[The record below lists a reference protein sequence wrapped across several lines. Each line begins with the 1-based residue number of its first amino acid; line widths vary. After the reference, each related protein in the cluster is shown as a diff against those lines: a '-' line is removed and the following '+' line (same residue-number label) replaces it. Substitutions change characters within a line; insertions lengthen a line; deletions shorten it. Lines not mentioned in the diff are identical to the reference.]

1 MAVYLSGMTGH
12 AWIRLRDARPLIE
25 WVIRDA
31 IQECGLT
38 IHVLPEELIQNRVAL
53 THFLA
58 EQLHNLGQRKAKEL
72 EERWETQWQLMAAA
86 EFAKPPES
94 ETTSIGT

>member
-1 MAVYLSGMTGH
+1 
-12 AWIRLRDARPLIE
+12 
-25 WVIRDA
+25 VIRTA

-58 EQLHNLGQRKAKEL
+58 EQLHNLGQRKGQEL
-72 EERWETQWQLMAAA
+72 EERWETQWHLMAAA
-86 EFAKPPES
+86 EFAKLS
-94 ETTSIGT
+94 ENLQNQHAAHSSTWRTR